1 MREGQPDFR
10 SDKNRYDRNIIMEI
24 ELAEAIVCA
33 CEKSGIKAV
42 LKEDYKPSWM
52 RGQKTVGVV
61 IISGDLAQVIT
72 AIIANPHL
80 FINDNSPKFCLKN
93 NLLVSTFQINQII
106 Y

>member
-1 MREGQPDFR
+1 
-10 SDKNRYDRNIIMEI
+10 MEI
-24 ELAEAIVCA
+24 KLAEAIIGA

-52 RGQKTVGVV
+52 RGRNTVGVV

-72 AIIANPHL
+72 AVIANPNF
-80 FINDNSPKFCLKN
+80 FIDDNLPKFDLKN

>member
-1 MREGQPDFR
+1 
-10 SDKNRYDRNIIMEI
+10 MEI

-42 LKEDYKPSWM
+42 LKQDYKPSWM
-52 RGQKTVGVV
+52 RGQTTVGVV

-72 AIIANPHL
+72 AIIANPHV
-80 FINDNSPKFCLKN
+80 FINDNTPKFCLKN

>member
-1 MREGQPDFR
+1 
-10 SDKNRYDRNIIMEI
+10 MEI

-33 CEKSGIKAV
+33 CGMSGIKAV

-72 AIIANPHL
+72 AIISNPHL